1 LSAARLEDLRA
12 MLPADKLASLI
23 EDCLVDL
30 SERLVS
36 LQVAIQ
42 AGVVEQIVAHTHA
55 IAGMAAEYGMAALEA
70 RVRTLM
76 RLARDEPASVAAV
89 AGELEAEVFRAGT
102 ALRGALQ
109 IEMV

>member
-1 LSAARLEDLRA
+1 
-12 MLPADKLASLI
+12 
-23 EDCLVDL
+23 
-30 SERLVS
+30 
-36 LQVAIQ
+36 
-42 AGVVEQIVAHTHA
+42 
-55 IAGMAAEYGMAALEA
+55 MAALEA